1 MATSGKG
8 LLRLYRELWRLAR
21 GQRAV
26 MAAAFAL
33 LFGSQMIRL
42 VVPYFSGQAIN
53 ALQLQGLPG
62 LGTAGLWLLGVF
74 AATVAAWLLHGPGR
88 ILERNVALRV
98 RERSA
103 TELMQRL
110 LDLPLSWHE
119 ARHSAATTHRLN
131 QSTHAIYDFAQTQ
144 FIYLQQAV
152 QLVGPVA
159 ALWLIEPRVGAAALF
174 GLAVIS
180 LSLTRFD
187 RAMIRL
193 AVVENESERRYAAA
207 TVDTLGNIV
216 SVHALRQCRGVLAL
230 LERRLQA
237 VFVSVRRGIVIN
249 EGKWCAVDVLSMA
262 LSCSLLVLFAWLSL
276 RGIAQSAPVP
286 AQAGPTPTLPLG
298 NVYMVWEYA
307 LRAGSVIS
315 GIAAHYQT
323 FARQQA
329 DYASGDEIRRAA
341 PAAFASPATTRAPAW
356 RRLEIRALTFVHE
369 AGRGS
374 GLVDVGFTLERGRR
388 YALIGGSGSGKTT
401 LLRVLAGLYLPQ
413 QLQLAV
419 DGAAAVDDPVA
430 ALRWLRA
437 TTTLI
442 PQDAEVFEGS
452 LAENLALCD
461 RLDGAP
467 AEDRY
472 AEALA
477 TACATD
483 FLAADAAGL
492 AATIAERGANWSGG
506 QRQRVSLARGVL
518 AAQGSGLVLLDE
530 PTASLDPATEQ
541 RVYAQL
547 FAAFPEACLISSV
560 HRLNLLDRFDA
571 VLLMADGRLVDHGSV
586 AELSAR
592 SEAFRALLAA
602 QRHDAQTSPIAP
614 A

>member
-8 LLRLYRELWRLAR
+8 LLRLYRELWRLAQ
-21 GQRAV
+21 GQRVVLAG
-26 MAAAFAL
+26 ALTL
-33 LFGSQMIRL
+33 LFGSQLIRL
-42 VVPYFSGQAIN
+42 VVPYLSGQAIN

-74 AATVAAWLLHGPGR
+74 VATIAAWLLHGPGR

-98 RERSA
+98 RQRSTA
-103 TELMQRL
+103 ELMQRL
-110 LDLPLSWHE
+110 LQLPLSWHE

-131 QSTHAIYDFAQTQ
+131 QSTQAIYDFAQTQ

-159 ALWLIEPRVGAAALF
+159 ALWLIEPRVGLAALI
-174 GLAVIS
+174 GLAAIS

-193 AVVENESERRYAAA
+193 AVVENENERRFAAA

-216 SVHALRQCRGVLAL
+216 SVHALRQSRGVQAL
-230 LERRLQA
+230 IERRLQA
-237 VFVSVRRGIVIN
+237 IFATARRGIVIN

-262 LSCSLLVLFAWLSL
+262 LSCGLLVLFAWLSL
-276 RGIAQSAPVP
+276 RGLAQSAPVP

-307 LRAGSVIS
+307 LRAGGVIS

-329 DYASGDEIRRAA
+329 DYASGDEIRTAVPASFAGPVVARA
-341 PAAFASPATTRAPAW
+341 SAW
-356 RRLEIRALTFVHE
+356 RRIEIRGLAFAHDS
-369 AGRGS
+369 GRGG
-374 GLVDVGFTLERGRR
+374 GLADIGFTLERGRR
-388 YALIGGSGSGKTT
+388 YALIGGSGAGKTT

-413 QLQLAV
+413 RLQLAV

-452 LAENLALCD
+452 LAENLALCESVE
-461 RLDGAP
+461 GAP
-467 AEDRY
+467 AEGRY
-472 AEALA
+472 AAALEI
-477 TACATD
+477 ACATD
-483 FLAADAAGL
+483 FLTADAAGL

-541 RVYAQL
+541 RVHAQL

-571 VLLMADGRLVDHGSV
+571 VLLMADGRLIDHGSV
-586 AELSAR
+586 AELSER
-592 SEAFRALLAA
+592 SDAFRALLAA
-602 QRHDAQTSPIAP
+602 QRHDAQTSSHAP